1 METKQLDHDDN
12 FGLDPGAFYRWSQ
25 GFDLF
30 GLKPTQLS
38 EAMNTGKLPPTTQS
52 IEGGKAKG
60 WFGFQII
67 GHRRAQF
74 DAAERL
80 AATDKKRDV
89 VARAKQRALKHKQ
102 PAPAE

>member
-1 METKQLDHDDN
+1 MENDDN

-38 EAMNTGKLPPTTQS
+38 EAMNTGKLPTTTQS
-52 IEGGKAKG
+52 IKGGKAKG